1 MNSAAHI
8 PVLFEEVVTALDLTP
23 SNLVVDATYG
33 RGGHASAILERL
45 GDQGKLVVID
55 RDSDAIAHARE
66 RWAGHDNVEIIHA
79 PFSDLLEL
87 LEQRGLVG
95 KVDAIL
101 FDFGVSSP
109 QLDQRERGFSF
120 NGDGPLDMRMDASQK
135 VTAASLV
142 SDIEEIDLVKI
153 LKTYGEERFAK
164 RIARAIKSAI
174 AEAPIQTTGE
184 LARLVSN
191 AVPFKEKGKHPA
203 TRTFQAIRI
212 AVNREL
218 QEIENVLPQ
227 ALKVLAPGGR
237 LVVISFHSLED
248 RIVKRF
254 FRSES
259 RGDDYPPDLPI
270 TADMI
275 CPRLELIGK
284 QQRASKTEMHSNPR
298 ARSAVLRVARKVA

>member
-1 MNSAAHI
+1 MC
-8 PVLFEEVVTALDLTP
+8 
-23 SNLVVDATYG
+23 
-33 RGGHASAILERL
+33 R
-45 GDQGKLVVID
+45 
-55 RDSDAIAHARE
+55 
-66 RWAGHDNVEIIHA
+66 
-79 PFSDLLEL
+79 
-87 LEQRGLVG
+87 
-95 KVDAIL
+95 
-101 FDFGVSSP
+101 
-109 QLDQRERGFSF
+109 QLDQFERGFSF
-120 NGDGPLDMRMDASQK
+120 NGNGPLDMRMDASQK
-135 VTAASLV
+135 VTAASLI

-164 RIARAIKSAI
+164 RIARAIKLAI
-174 AEAPIQTTGE
+174 AEAPVQTTGE
-184 LARLVSN
+184 LARLVSD

-227 ALKVLAPGGR
+227 ALKALVPGGR
-237 LVVISFHSLED
+237 IVVISFHSLED

-259 RGDDYPPDLPI
+259 RGDDYPPDLPV

-275 CPRLELIGK
+275 RPRLELIGK
-284 QQRASKTEMHSNPR
+284 QQRASATEKHSNPR

>member
-1 MNSAAHI
+1 M
-8 PVLFEEVVTALDLTP
+8 TALDLAP

-33 RGGHASAILERL
+33 RGGHASAIFDRL
-45 GDQGKLVVID
+45 GEQGKLVVID
-55 RDSDAIAHARE
+55 RDSEAIDHARE
-66 RWAGHDNVEIIHA
+66 RWAEHDNVEIIHSS
-79 PFSDLLEL
+79 FSNLLSL

-109 QLDQRERGFSF
+109 QLDEGERGFSF
-120 NGDGPLDMRMDASQK
+120 VGDGPLDMRMDTSQK
-135 VTAASLV
+135 VTAETLLN
-142 SDIEEIDLVKI
+142 DIEEVDLVKV

-174 AEAPIQTTGE
+174 AEAPVQTTGA
-184 LARLVSN
+184 LAKLVSD
-191 AVPFKEKGKHPA
+191 AIPFKEKGKHPA

-212 AVNREL
+212 AVNSEL
-218 QEIENVLPQ
+218 NEIEKVLPQ

-237 LVVISFHSLED
+237 MVVISFHSLED

-259 RGDDYPPDLPI
+259 RGDDYPLDLPV

-275 CPRLELIGK
+275 KPRLELIGK
-284 QQRASKTEMHSNPR
+284 QMRATEIEKNSNPR